1 LCKNKLSFE
10 NTTKLVYHK
19 KQMKTSNGRF
29 SIEGEQMKIG
39 IIGMG
44 HVGSTLAYTLCLQ
57 GLVDELV
64 LIDTDDGR
72 VQAEYLELSDT
83 LLNLPNKVILV
94 KNDYTALADAA
105 IVVFC
110 AGDITVLETATD
122 RLAELRVTSKIVE
135 DVAPKLRDSGFS
147 GLVISITNPCDVIA
161 LYLANLTGF
170 DQQKVIGSGT
180 LIDTNRLKNRAGRED
195 VLVIGEH
202 GESQVALNVSEE
214 LEKLA
219 RGTGWEIYSVKK
231 HTAFGIASSVA
242 RMIQVLQSDSGE
254 LLSVSTYDAKEGCYY
269 ATLAELSLENGLER
283 RVVPSL
289 SEDEAHKLRRSIA
302 TIKANYQKI

>member
-1 LCKNKLSFE
+1 
-10 NTTKLVYHK
+10 
-19 KQMKTSNGRF
+19 
-29 SIEGEQMKIG
+29 MKIG

-57 GLVDELV
+57 GLADALV
-64 LIDTDDGR
+64 LIDTNEAK

-83 LLNLPNKVILV
+83 LQNLDHAVSLV
-94 KNDYTALADAA
+94 KNDYAALADAA
-105 IVVFC
+105 LVVFC

-135 DVAPKLRDSGFS
+135 NVAPKLKASGFS

-161 LYLANLTGF
+161 LHLANLTGF
-170 DQQKVIGSGT
+170 DKAKVIGSGT

-202 GESQVALNVSEE
+202 GESQVALNVSPEV
-214 LEKLA
+214 EKLA
-219 RGTGWEIYSVKK
+219 TGTGWEIYAAKH

-242 RMIQVLQSDSGE
+242 RMIRVLKTASTE
-254 LLSVSTYDAKEGCYY
+254 CLPVSAYDEAEGCYY
-269 ATLAELSLENGLER
+269 AIPTELSLKTGVVRRILPPLNNLEADR
-283 RVVPSL
+283 LVQ
-289 SEDEAHKLRRSIA
+289 SIQ
-302 TIKANYQKI
+302 TIKRNDLEI